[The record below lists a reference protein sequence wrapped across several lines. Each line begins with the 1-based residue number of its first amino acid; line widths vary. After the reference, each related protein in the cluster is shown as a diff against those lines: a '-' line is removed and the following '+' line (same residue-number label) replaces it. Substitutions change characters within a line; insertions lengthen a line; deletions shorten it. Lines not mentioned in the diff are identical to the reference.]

1 MIRLTFLVAAVLTVL
16 SGAAQAHTG
25 LALGG
30 TAAGFVHPVVGLDHL
45 LAMLG
50 VGIWAAHVAT
60 RDRRALWLVPAA
72 FVAVM
77 ALGAA
82 LAMAGLRL
90 PLIETGVLGSVLLL
104 GVILLAAPSVRLWLP
119 MIVVGLFALF
129 HGQAHGTEMPEAA
142 APLAY
147 AAGFLAATAA
157 LHALGVGVGMLA
169 RRWSASAGTRALG
182 GLVAL
187 GGLALAAIG

>member
-1 MIRLTFLVAAVLTVL
+1 MTRTIALAAALLVALG
-16 SGAAQAHTG
+16 GAAQAHTAH
-25 LALGG
+25 ALGG
-30 TAAGFVHPVVGLDHL
+30 ATAGFVHPLLGLDHL
-45 LAMLG
+45 LAMVG

-72 FVAVM
+72 FIAVM

-82 LAMAGLRL
+82 LAMTGLRL

-104 GVILLAAPSVRLWLP
+104 GAILIAAPSLPLWAPLT
-119 MIVVGLFALF
+119 IVAVFALL
-129 HGQAHGTEMPEAA
+129 HGQAHGSEMSAA

-157 LHALGVGVGMLA
+157 LHALGAAIAIAA
-169 RRWSASAGTRALG
+169 RRPGSTAATRMLG
-182 GLVAL
+182 GVVVL